1 MANHKIVPSLWYNKE
16 AVEAAKLYA
25 SIFPDSRIDRVWTLP
40 TESPSGPPGTVEIVE
55 YTLFG
60 QPFQAMSAGPLDP
73 FNHAVSFTV
82 MCESQQEIDKYWDA
96 LLAGGGKEEQ
106 CGWVKD
112 KYGVLWQI
120 TPAILS
126 KLMADPD
133 KVKAKRVADAMMKMV
148 KLDIAALKRAFEG

>member
-25 SIFPDSRIDRVWTLP
+25 SIFPDSRIDKVWALP
-40 TESPSGPPGTVEIVE
+40 TESPSGPAGTVEIVE